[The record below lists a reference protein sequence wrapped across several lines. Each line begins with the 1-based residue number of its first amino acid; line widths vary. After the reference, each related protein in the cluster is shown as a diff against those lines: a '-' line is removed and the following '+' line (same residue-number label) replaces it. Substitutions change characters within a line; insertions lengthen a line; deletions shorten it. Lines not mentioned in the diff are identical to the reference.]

1 MSSSPMR
8 NSFAGALAFTLAA
21 LPGLTQEPAGYDQAL
36 ARYKECMTRKVFRYQ
51 TDGRDRLAQ
60 TRSLTALALLTD
72 DYAKAKDYTEFS
84 RYVLATLFS
93 RHFDRA
99 EAAEPLANLR
109 KAFGKPTDTWLW
121 MQALRIQA
129 NHGGEA
135 EVKAIAIEDKVALHR
150 AAAIAAIGSSR
161 SGNVKAVVVPNCVQ
175 FPKKESDRMA
185 LLGAMTGAFWDNRS
199 RVNDAEYR
207 EALAA
212 YIGLLADDVGLSHTA
227 KVQMGRHLQEILKT
241 PALFVNPEPYL
252 EILQRGDVKK
262 APAPG
267 GTVVKSR
274 FFGVETDG
282 ERFCYVVDMSD
293 SMCKGIS
300 PDAKPPTGPITGP
313 KKAGKRKGQIL
324 DDSDIPWDKIKTRWD
339 LARENLRIS
348 LSRLTPDKHFS
359 IVWFGTESGTLES
372 CKGMI
377 KATRG
382 NIDRVITELD
392 SIQAIVKEKLTADDL
407 RISPDGKLRGKTNLH
422 SGLLRAFSLAGK
434 GFVTNDAY
442 VDPEALVE
450 GCDTIFL
457 LSDGTPSWDD
467 FNIVDKD
474 YGEDKVV
481 LDTEYNKEAPR
492 TPTIQYHGPFD
503 QDDWLVQDVRR
514 MNVLR
519 RIKIH
524 CIGLG
529 EANKGLLER
538 LAEIGNGQVYFV
550 GEKKPDSKGDT
561 GNGPGGGTKK

>member
-1 MSSSPMR
+1 MR
-8 NSFAGALAFTLAA
+8 TSVTGALTLV
-21 LPGLTQEPAGYDQAL
+21 LTSLSCLAQEPTGYDQAL
-36 ARYKECMTRKVFRYQ
+36 ARYKECMTRKPFRYQ

-60 TRSLTALALLTD
+60 TRSLTALGLLTD

-99 EAAEPLANLR
+99 EAAEPLATLR
-109 KAFGKPTDTWLW
+109 KSFGKPTDTWLW

-135 EVKAIAIEDKVALHR
+135 EVMAVATEDKVALHR
-150 AAAIAAIGSSR
+150 AAAIAAIGNAR

-175 FPKKESDRMA
+175 FPKKDSDRMA
-185 LLGAMTGAFWDNRS
+185 LLGAMTGALWENRT

-207 EALAA
+207 EALTA
-212 YIGLLADDVGLSHTA
+212 YIGLLANDVGLTHTA
-227 KVQMGRHLQEILKT
+227 KVQMGRHLQVILKA
-241 PALFVNPEPYL
+241 PGLFVDPEPYL
-252 EILQRGDVKK
+252 EILQRGEVKK
-262 APAPG
+262 PPSQTTTATP
-267 GTVVKSR
+267 R
-274 FFGVETDG
+274 FFGIETDG

-293 SMCKGIS
+293 SMCKDIS
-300 PDAKPPTGPITGP
+300 PAAKPPSAPETGPRKP
-313 KKAGKRKGQIL
+313 KKKGAIL
-324 DDSDIPWDKIKTRWD
+324 DESDIPWNKIKTRWD
-339 LARENLRIS
+339 LAREQLRIS
-348 LSRLTPDKHFS
+348 LTRLTPDKHFS
-359 IVWFGTESGTLES
+359 IVWFGTESGTLDA

-382 NIDRVITELD
+382 NIDRVIAELD
-392 SIQAIVKEKLTADDL
+392 SIQVVVKDKLTGDEL
-407 RISPDGKLRGKTNLH
+407 KISPDGKLRGKTNLH
-422 SGLLRAFSLAGK
+422 SGLLRGFSLAGK
-434 GFVTNDAY
+434 GLVANDAY

-457 LSDGTPSWDD
+457 LSDGAPSWDD
-467 FNIVDKD
+467 FHIVDKD

-492 TPTIQYHGPFD
+492 TPTIQYHGPYD
-503 QDDWLVQDVRR
+503 NDEWLVEDVKR

-529 EANKGLLER
+529 EANMRLLER
-538 LAEIGNGQVYFV
+538 LAEIGNGQVFVV
-550 GEKKPDSKGDT
+550 GEKKADSKGDT
-561 GNGPGGGTKK
+561 GGGTKK